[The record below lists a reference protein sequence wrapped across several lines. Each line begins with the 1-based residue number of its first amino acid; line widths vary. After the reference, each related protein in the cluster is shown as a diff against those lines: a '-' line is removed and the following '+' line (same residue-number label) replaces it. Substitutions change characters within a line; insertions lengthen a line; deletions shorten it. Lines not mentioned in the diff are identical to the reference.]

1 MTDNTAHLQ
10 SLIDRRNEIVAEVD
24 MLRSTAEQLVAEIA
38 TIDHQI
44 IRVDSLR
51 E

>member
-1 MTDNTAHLQ
+1 MTDTTHLQ
-10 SLIDRRNEIVAEVD
+10 SLIDRRNQIVAEVD

-38 TIDHQI
+38 TIDQQI

-51 E
+51 D